1 MHEDDSAGGESLI
14 SPAGPS
20 ADATPLAD
28 PPGNVTASARQRA
41 RSPSGVRGLLIHLVV
56 AALAA
61 AAGVGTTLTVQH
73 VSSARPGT
81 ARAAP
86 AAAAEPAA
94 MNDEAVYN
102 EVEPGI
108 VDVTSNLRYLQQTA
122 EGTGF
127 VIDAAAGL
135 VLTNNH
141 VIDGA
146 TSVTVTP
153 VMSGKSYPARVLGY
167 DLTDDV
173 ALLQLPGATGLKAV
187 TLGNSAHVRV
197 GTLVLAIGNEAGQGG
212 SPTVAPGVI
221 SSLDRTI
228 VASDQSSGL
237 IETLHGVMQ
246 TNADIRPGDSG
257 GPLADAAGR
266 VIGIDT
272 AAGGDTVYSGYAIP
286 INQALPIAKRIAAGQ
301 PGARIQ
307 IGMPASLGVLLPDST
322 STDPRR
328 QASQELRQT
337 GVVSNSGHSC
347 TSGDTTAVPGS
358 IAPARSGAL
367 VDGVLCGTAAA
378 TAGLFAGDVITSIG
392 ERAVTSPGSLTAI
405 VSRYRPGSKTPL
417 AWVSPGGSL
426 HTATV
431 TLDVGPAG

>member
-1 MHEDDSAGGESLI
+1 MHEDDSAGGEPLI

-20 ADATPLAD
+20 DDATP
-28 PPGNVTASARQRA
+28 PARLGA
-41 RSPSGVRGLLIHLVV
+41 RSPSGARALLIYLVV
-56 AALAA
+56 ATLAA
-61 AAGVGTTLTVQH
+61 AAGVVSTLAVQH
-73 VSSARPGT
+73 ATSARAGPSQT
-81 ARAAP
+81 PRD
-86 AAAAEPAA
+86 AAADQPGA

-102 EVEPGI
+102 KVEPGI
-108 VDVTSNLRYLQQTA
+108 VDVTSNLRYLQETA

-167 DLTDDV
+167 DLADDV

-266 VIGIDT
+266 VIGIAT
-272 AAGGDTVYSGYAIP
+272 AAGGNTVYSGYAIP
-286 INQALPIAKRIAAGQ
+286 INQALPIARRIAAGQ

-307 IGMPASLGVLLPDST
+307 LGLPAFLGVLLPDSA

-328 QASQELRQT
+328 QARQELRQT
-337 GVVSNSGHSC
+337 GAVSGSGRSC
-347 TSGDTTAVPGS
+347 TSGNTTAVPGS

-392 ERAVTSPGSLTAI
+392 GRAVTSPGSLTAI
-405 VSRYRPGSKTPL
+405 VSGYRPGSKAPL
-417 AWVSPGGSL
+417 AWISPGGSL
-426 HTATV
+426 HTAVV
-431 TLDVGPAG
+431 TLDAGPAG

>member
-1 MHEDDSAGGESLI
+1 
-14 SPAGPS
+14 
-20 ADATPLAD
+20 
-28 PPGNVTASARQRA
+28 
-41 RSPSGVRGLLIHLVV
+41 
-56 AALAA
+56 
-61 AAGVGTTLTVQH
+61 
-73 VSSARPGT
+73 
-81 ARAAP
+81 
-86 AAAAEPAA
+86 
-94 MNDEAVYN
+94 
-102 EVEPGI
+102 
-108 VDVTSNLRYLQQTA
+108 VDVTSNLRYLQETA

-173 ALLQLPGATGLKAV
+173 ALLQLPAATGLKAV

-237 IETLHGVMQ
+237 IETLHGVLQ

-272 AAGGDTVYSGYAIP
+272 AAGGNTVYSGYAIP

-347 TSGDTTAVPGS
+347 TSDDTTAVPGS

-378 TAGLFAGDVITSIG
+378 TAGLFAGDVITFIG
-392 ERAVTSPGSLTAI
+392 GRAVTSPGSLTAI
-405 VSRYRPGSKTPL
+405 VSRYRPGSKTSL

-426 HTATV
+426 HTARV
-431 TLDVGPAG
+431 TLDAGPAG